1 MVKGLYRDGDS
12 WVMVD
17 YGRHRQSIPRDLY
30 ETRGYKPPCEELPT
44 AEEYNAAQEAEAD
57 K

>member
-1 MVKGLYRDGDS
+1 MVKGLYGDGDS

-17 YGRHRQSIPRDLY
+17 YGRHRRSIPRDLY

-44 AEEYNAAQEAEAD
+44 SFVLSRDAEPRSA
-57 K
+57 